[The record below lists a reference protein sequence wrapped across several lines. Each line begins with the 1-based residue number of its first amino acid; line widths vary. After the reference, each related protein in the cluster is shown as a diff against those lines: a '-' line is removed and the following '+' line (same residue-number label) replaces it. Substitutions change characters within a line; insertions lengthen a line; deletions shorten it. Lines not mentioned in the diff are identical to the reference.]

1 MIDVVQQYWPYLLV
15 GSYPNGP
22 LGGFAMTLIIALI
35 SLALTFPSAVL
46 VALARTS
53 DVVFLQRAAFVFVTV
68 VRGIP
73 LLMLIFW
80 VYFFLPLALGMPI
93 SPFWS
98 LIMAI
103 VVFQTAYLSE
113 VLRAAIEALP
123 RGQTEAALS
132 LGLSYFPRIWKVI
145 LPQALYN
152 SVPGILNQFTSM
164 IKETSLGYVLAV
176 EELTY
181 AANKVNNFILVKPFS
196 VFALLALTYFVVCF
210 TLTQLV
216 RTLEQRVGSRRSNL
230 EAA

>member
-1 MIDVVQQYWPYLLV
+1 MLDIVQQYWPYLLF

-22 LGGFAMTLIIALI
+22 IGGFAMTLVIAII

-53 DVVFLQRAAFVFVTV
+53 NVVLLKRAAFLFVTI

-80 VYFFLPLALGMPI
+80 VYFFLPLVLKTPI

-98 LIMAI
+98 LILAI

-123 RGQTEAALS
+123 KGQTEAALS
-132 LGLSYFPRIWKVI
+132 LGLSYAPRIWKVI

-152 SVPGILNQFTSM
+152 SIPGILNQFTSM

-181 AANKVNNFILVKPFS
+181 AANKVNNFILVKPFA
-196 VFALLALTYFVVCF
+196 VFALLALTYFAVCF

-216 RTLEQRVGSRRSNL
+216 RLLETKVGNRYTRM

>member
-1 MIDVVQQYWPYLLV
+1 MLDIVQQYWPYLLF

-22 LGGFAMTLIIALI
+22 IGGFAMTLVIAII

-53 DVVFLQRAAFVFVTV
+53 NVALLKRAAFLFVTI

-80 VYFFLPLALGMPI
+80 VYFFLPLVLKTPI

-98 LIMAI
+98 LILAI

-123 RGQTEAALS
+123 KGQTEAALS
-132 LGLSYFPRIWKVI
+132 LGLSYAPRIWKVI

-152 SVPGILNQFTSM
+152 SIPGILNQFTSM

-181 AANKVNNFILVKPFS
+181 AANKVNNFILVKPFA
-196 VFALLALTYFVVCF
+196 VFALLALTYFAVCF

-216 RTLEQRVGSRRSNL
+216 RLLETKVGNRYTRM

>member
-1 MIDVVQQYWPYLLV
+1 MLDVVQQYWPYLLF

-22 LGGFAMTLIIALI
+22 IGGFAMTLVIAII
-35 SLALTFPSAVL
+35 SLVLTFPSAVL

-53 DVVFLQRAAFVFVTV
+53 DVTVMKRAALLFVTI

-80 VYFFLPLALGMPI
+80 VYFFLPVVLGRPI

-98 LIMAI
+98 LILAI

-123 RGQTEAALS
+123 KGQTEAALS
-132 LGLSYFPRIWKVI
+132 LGLSYFPRIWKII

-152 SVPGILNQFTSM
+152 SIPGILNQFTSM

-181 AANKVNNFILVKPFS
+181 AANKVNNFILVKPFT
-196 VFALLALTYFVVCF
+196 VFALLALMYFAVCF

-216 RTLEQRVGSRRSNL
+216 RLLEVRIENRFARL

>member
-1 MIDVVQQYWPYLLV
+1 MLDVVQQYWPYLLF

-22 LGGFAMTLIIALI
+22 LGGFTMTLVIAI
-35 SLALTFPSAVL
+35 VSLVLTFPSAVL

-53 DVVFLQRAAFVFVTV
+53 EVRVLEHAAFLFVTI

-80 VYFFLPLALGMPI
+80 VYFFLPVALGTPI

-98 LIMAI
+98 LILAI

-123 RGQTEAALS
+123 KGQTEAALS
-132 LGLSYFPRIWKVI
+132 LGLSYFPRIWKVT

-152 SVPGILNQFTSM
+152 SIPGILNQFTSM

-196 VFALLALTYFVVCF
+196 VFALLALTYFAVCF

-216 RTLEQRVGSRRSNL
+216 RLL
-230 EAA
+230 EARIENRFTRVAAA